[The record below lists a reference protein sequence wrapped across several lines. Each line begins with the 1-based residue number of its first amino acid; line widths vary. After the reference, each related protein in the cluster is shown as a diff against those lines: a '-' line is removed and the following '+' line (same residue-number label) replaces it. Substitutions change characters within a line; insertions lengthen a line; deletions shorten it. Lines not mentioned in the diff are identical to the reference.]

1 MTIKNSGKANACPAQ
16 PPWHRLGTGMTWNS
30 SHGPSDDN
38 KKRLLNWR
46 GCVVEKSRRAH
57 KNHKVPKAAKIQ
69 LLHIYYPKDPP
80 TWKDEI
86 PVAVDDNTLWVF
98 KPVEWLDDLTNNW
111 LEGNAS
117 VLLTEEERIAM
128 EKMLW
133 VKPWLLR
140 VEQKREARAKRMS
153 RDS

>member
-1 MTIKNSGKANACPAQ
+1 M
-16 PPWHRLGTGMTWNS
+16 
-30 SHGPSDDN
+30 
-38 KKRLLNWR
+38 
-46 GCVVEKSRRAH
+46 
-57 KNHKVPKAAKIQ
+57 
-69 LLHIYYPKDPP
+69 
-80 TWKDEI
+80 
-86 PVAVDDNTLWVF
+86 AVDDNTLWVF